1 MGPEPQIV
9 PSSAWAAPRT
19 EPARWLMTVR
29 RVSKRP
35 RTVRLLRQAAAA
47 AILQLDLEHPAAVR
61 AAARSDRLLDPATL
75 HPDRHLTPAEHH
87 HAWGLVAAATGIA
100 VHLHPVMYAATSRLH
115 LTSQAQS
122 GIARHHRSCSEPPH
136 PM

>member
-9 PSSAWAAPRT
+9 PSSAWPAPRT

-29 RVSKRP
+29 RVRKRP
-35 RTVRLLRQAAAA
+35 RTIRLLRQAPAA
-47 AILQLDLEHPAAVR
+47 AILQLDLEDPAAL
-61 AAARSDRLLDPATL
+61 ATAGSDRLLDPAPL
-75 HPDRHLTPAEHH
+75 HPQRHLTPAEQHYPR
-87 HAWGLVAAATGIA
+87 GLLASATGIA
-100 VHLHPVMYAATSRLH
+100 VHLHPVMHAATSRLH